1 MQLEYAAFA
10 FIFTLAA
17 VINGLGIVRW
27 LAALA
32 EYVRARKDVH
42 IANYRVFILFASF
55 QFLLHVLLWWSLWGI
70 RTVETFN
77 FLDYL
82 YLLAGPVFLF
92 LSTSLLVPDAGAKQI
107 DLDKHF
113 DNVRQPYA
121 TTLSLAWLWTTFLW
135 PVFQGVTPP
144 SMPVH
149 ITFLVLAIALR
160 FASGLRTQAALGI
173 ANWSLLVFFV
183 WRFAMEL
190 GGISGQL

>member
-27 LAALA
+27 LTALA
-32 EYVRARKDVH
+32 EYVRVRKAVH
-42 IANYRVFILFASF
+42 IVHYRVFVLFASF

-70 RTVETFN
+70 RSVETFN

-107 DLDKHF
+107 DLEKHF
-113 DNVRQPYA
+113 ANVRQPYA
-121 TTLSLAWLWTTFLW
+121 TTLSLAWLWTALLW
-135 PVFQGVTPP
+135 PVFQGVIPP

-160 FASGLRTQAALGI
+160 FAAGQRTQTALGI
-173 ANWSLLVFFV
+173 ASWSLLAFFV